1 MPRLISRWSRPR
13 GPAHLPDAAHDRL
26 VNDAVFA
33 AGHLPGI
40 RRTRWAWIVGTFF
53 GCGTLRP
60 GPGTYGSIGATLVWM
75 AVMRHMP
82 GAAIPLVTLGMAA
95 AATAIGIP
103 AATRVARESGRKD
116 PQMVVI
122 DEVAGQWLA
131 LVFSAPTLPLTLLAL
146 LLFRVFDILKPPPIR
161 ALEKLPEG
169 TGIVVDDLAAGVYA
183 LVTGMVLQMAWSYA
197 HH

>member
-1 MPRLISRWSRPR
+1 MPRLMPRWSRPR
-13 GPAHLPDAAHDRL
+13 GAAQIPDAAHDRL
-26 VNDAVFA
+26 VKDAVLA

-53 GCGTLRP
+53 GLGTLKP
-60 GPGTYGSIGATLVWM
+60 GPGTFGSIGATVVWFLVT
-75 AVMRHMP
+75 RRLP
-82 GAAIPLVTLGMAA
+82 FSAIPWVTLGMAI
-95 AATAIGIP
+95 AATAVGIP

-116 PQMVVI
+116 PQIVVI

-131 LVFSAPTLPLTLLAL
+131 LMFSTPTLPLTLMGL
-146 LLFRVFDILKPPPIR
+146 LLFRLFDILKPPPVR

-183 LVTGMVLQMAWSYA
+183 LIVGTLLQLALQFW
-197 HH
+197 HR

>member
-1 MPRLISRWSRPR
+1 MI
-13 GPAHLPDAAHDRL
+13 PDAANDRL

-33 AGHLPGI
+33 AGHLPGV
-40 RRTRWAWIVGTFF
+40 RRTRWAWIVATFF

-60 GPGTYGSIGATLVWM
+60 GPGTFGSIAATAVWFL
-75 AVMRHMP
+75 VMRHMP
-82 GAAIPLVTLGMAA
+82 GPAIPLVTLAMAA

-131 LVFSAPTLPLTLLAL
+131 LVFSAPTLPLTLLA
-146 LLFRVFDILKPPPIR
+146 RIFDITKPPPVR
-161 ALEKLPEG
+161 ALERLPEG
-169 TGIVVDDLAAGVYA
+169 TGIVVDDLAAGGYA
-183 LVTGMVLQMAWSYA
+183 LVTGMLLQLAWLFR

>member
-1 MPRLISRWSRPR
+1 MPRLIPRWSPPR
-13 GPAHLPDAAHDRL
+13 GPARIPDAAHDRV

-33 AGHLPGI
+33 AGHLPGVK
-40 RRTRWAWIVGTFF
+40 RTRWAWILGTFF
-53 GCGTLRP
+53 GLGTLRP
-60 GPGTYGSIGATLVWM
+60 GPGTFGSIGAVLVWF

-82 GAAIPLVTLGMAA
+82 SAAIPLVTLAMAA
-95 AATAIGIP
+95 GATAVGIP

-131 LVFSAPTLPLTLLAL
+131 LVFSAPTVPLTLLAL
-146 LLFRVFDILKPPPIR
+146 LLFRIFDILKPPPVR
-161 ALEKLPEG
+161 ALERLPEG
-169 TGIVVDDLAAGVYA
+169 TGIVVDDLAAGGYA
-183 LVTGMVLQMAWSYA
+183 LVVGMLLQLAWFFV

>member
-1 MPRLISRWSRPR
+1 MPRLIPRWSRPR
-13 GPAHLPDAAHDRL
+13 GPASLPDAANDRL

-33 AGHLPGI
+33 AGHLPGVK
-40 RRTRWAWIVGTFF
+40 RTRWAWIVGTFF
-53 GCGTLRP
+53 GFGTLRP
-60 GPGTYGSIGATLVWM
+60 GPGTFGSIAATLVWFL
-75 AVMRHMP
+75 VMRRMP
-82 GAAIPLVTLGMAA
+82 SAAIPLVTLAMAA

-116 PQMVVI
+116 PQIVVI

-146 LLFRVFDILKPPPIR
+146 LLFRVFDITKPPPVR

-169 TGIVVDDLAAGVYA
+169 TGIVVDDLAAGGYA
-183 LVTGMVLQMAWSYA
+183 LVVGMLLQLAWFFR

>member
-1 MPRLISRWSRPR
+1 MPRWDRSRA
-13 GPAHLPDAAHDRL
+13 GAKIPDAAHDRL

-33 AGHLPGI
+33 AGHLPGVK
-40 RRTRWAWIVGTFF
+40 RTRWAWIVGTFL

-60 GPGTYGSIGATLVWM
+60 GPGTYGSIAATILWFLIV
-75 AVMRHMP
+75 RRLP
-82 GAAIPLVTLGMAA
+82 GAAIPLVTLAMAA
-95 AATAIGIP
+95 AATAVGIP

-116 PQMVVI
+116 PHMVVI

-146 LLFRVFDILKPPPIR
+146 LLFRVFDIVKPPPVR

-169 TGIVVDDLAAGVYA
+169 TGIVVDDLAAGGYA
-183 LVTGMVLQMAWSYA
+183 LVTGMLLQLAWLFR